1 MEMSEEVEPS
11 TSPSIVQLPLSQNS
25 QQCGLASINIAQDCQ
40 TQVYELQAK
49 VKNSGFFFFSLSQV
63 MCLGKGRD
71 GITIVQDCQTKVYE
85 MQAAT
90 EFFFTNVTELQAKAE
105 KV

>member
-1 MEMSEEVEPS
+1 MEERQQNSYLSFGVKAQNVIGDGGGASWLDFMEMSEEVEPS

-49 VKNSGFFFFSLSQV
+49 VKNSGFFFSLSHKL
-63 MCLGKGRD
+63 C
-71 GITIVQDCQTKVYE
+71 
-85 MQAAT
+85 A
-90 EFFFTNVTELQAKAE
+90 
-105 KV
+105 